1 MNRTA
6 TMALATLIL
15 IGTALPALAE
25 DGPKGDGH
33 RGDRG
38 AKMFEEADTNKDG
51 KLTKAEMV
59 TSHEKRID
67 KMFTELD
74 TDKSGDL
81 TKAELDAGRDK
92 MREKMK
98 ERMKDRRDGK
108 GGEDNGPP
116 PGEDGG
122 PPPPPPGE

>member
-1 MNRTA
+1 MNRKA
-6 TMALATLIL
+6 TMALAALIL
-15 IGTALPALAE
+15 MGTALPAFAE
-25 DGPKGDGH
+25 EGPKGDGP
-33 RGDRG
+33 RKDRG

-51 KLTKAEMV
+51 KLTKDEMRA
-59 TSHEKRID
+59 SHDKRID
-67 KMFTELD
+67 KMFSELD

-98 ERMKDRRDGK
+98 ERWKDKKDHAPEGK
-108 GGEDNGPP
+108 
-116 PGEDGG
+116 DGG

>member
-15 IGTALPALAE
+15 MGTVLPALAE
-25 DGPKGDGH
+25 DGPKGERPH
-33 RGDRG
+33 GDRG
-38 AKMFEEADTNKDG
+38 AKMFEEADVNKDG
-51 KLTKAEMV
+51 KLTKNEMLA
-59 TSHEKRID
+59 SHEKRVD

-98 ERMKDRRDGK
+98 ERMKERKDGK
-108 GGEDNGPP
+108 GGEDDGPP